1 MSELQGISSFYF
13 VWPWALLL
21 LLLLPLGWALY
32 LRQLKR
38 KLRQTALNFS
48 HAAVVA
54 QLRREPAP
62 WRRLLAPLLASLI
75 ACCLIIS
82 LARPTVVARV
92 PVNSVDMMLVLD
104 ISLSMMADDIAPN
117 RLEAAK
123 EAAIRFV
130 RSMPR
135 DSRIGLE
142 VFAGDTYVLT
152 PPTSHHDEVAAYL
165 AALQKEDLKPRTQMG
180 SAIETALQTL
190 RQAAPK
196 AKSGTNDKNAPTE
209 TEPQPDAAG
218 RGTDGQTNG
227 QAEAAKK
234 PSRVIILMSDG
245 DSHEGY
251 PWDQAARD
259 ALGENVIINTIGIGS
274 RQGGAIT
281 YKGMELPVNFDE
293 TTLRRIAEIANG
305 DYFRVYQQNDF
316 SQVYRQIHEK
326 TIHYEQREV
335 DLGFILAGLG
345 LLSLLIGFAASLLL

>member
-1 MSELQGISSFYF
+1 MLGLQGISSFHF

-21 LLLLPLGWALY
+21 LLLIPLGWSLY
-32 LRQLKR
+32 LRQIKN

-48 HAAVVA
+48 HVA
-54 QLRREPAP
+54 LINQLRREPAP
-62 WRRLLAPLLASLI
+62 WKRLMPPLACTLVAV
-75 ACCLIIS
+75 CLIFSI
-82 LARPTVVARV
+82 ARPTVVAKV

-104 ISLSMMADDIAPN
+104 ISLSMMADDIDPN

-123 EAAIRFV
+123 TAAIQFV
-130 RSMPR
+130 RSLPR

-165 AALQKEDLKPRTQMG
+165 EALRKEDLKPRTQIG

-190 RQAAPK
+190 KRAE
-196 AKSGTNDKNAPTE
+196 AKPSEKS
-209 TEPQPDAAG
+209 
-218 RGTDGQTNG
+218 TNG
-227 QAEAAKK
+227 TAPGSAEKK
-234 PSRVIILMSDG
+234 TPDTTMSEETPSGKQGKTPSRVIVLMSDG

-259 ALGENVIINTIGIGS
+259 ALGDNVIINTIGLGS
-274 RQGGAIT
+274 RQGGTIT

-305 DYFRVYQQNDF
+305 SYFRVYQQTDF
-316 SQVYRQIHEK
+316 NRVYQQIHER
-326 TIHYEQREV
+326 TIHYETREV

-345 LLSLLIGFAASLLL
+345 LLGLLSGFIVVLFL

>member
-1 MSELQGISSFYF
+1 MFDWQSINSFYF

-21 LLLLPLGWALY
+21 LLLIPVGWALY
-32 LRQLKR
+32 LQQIKR

-48 HAAVVA
+48 QTALIAK
-54 QLRREPAP
+54 LRREPAP
-62 WRRLLAPLLASLI
+62 WKRLLAPMLSSII
-75 ACCLIIS
+75 AGCMIIS

-92 PVNSVDMMLVLD
+92 PINAVDMMLVLD
-104 ISLSMMADDIAPN
+104 ISLSMMADDIHPN

-123 EAAIRFV
+123 EAAIQFV
-130 RSMPR
+130 RRMPR

-152 PPTSHHDEVAAYL
+152 PPTSHHSEVEAYL
-165 AALQKEDLKPRTQMG
+165 AALRKEDLKPRTQMG

-190 RQAAPK
+190 RKAEAKPEAKENKPSTDKQTAAE
-196 AKSGTNDKNAPTE
+196 PTE
-209 TEPQPDAAG
+209 EPNATKKQ
-218 RGTDGQTNG
+218 
-227 QAEAAKK
+227 AKK

-259 ALGENVIINTIGIGS
+259 ALGDNVIINTIGIGS
-274 RQGGAIT
+274 SQGGTIT

-316 SQVYRQIHEK
+316 SRVYRQIQEK
-326 TIHYEQREV
+326 TVHYEEREI
-335 DLGFILAGLG
+335 DLGFILAGMG
-345 LLSLLIGFAASLLL
+345 LLSLLIGLAASLLI